1 MRRSGVRFISPAPIQ
16 QRKPRYPNGR
26 GVFLFPSDVR
36 RFLRQSPRTPR
47 SVAAPSVCQQPHP
60 KSSVRNRKNLS
71 RASCIP
77 ASGQLDIHSSNYPTA
92 VSCQRIGALQAG
104 ALRMALAPHSLT
116 PKLSSHESR
125 FGKHPT
131 PTPQQTG
138 ARRYHHRRGWALA
151 TRYGPQPASQ
161 YRRGKHGSRLVAHSQ
176 HPEELPGK
184 SGRSDLAQ
192 VTSRQ
197 DRRILTLTKTGV
209 TPAARIRTVR
219 PPSP

>member
-1 MRRSGVRFISPAPIQ
+1 MHSRFWPTRHPFIKLPHRCILSTYRR
-16 QRKPRYPNGR
+16 
-26 GVFLFPSDVR
+26 
-36 RFLRQSPRTPR
+36 
-47 SVAAPSVCQQPHP
+47 
-60 KSSVRNRKNLS
+60 
-71 RASCIP
+71 P
-77 ASGQLDIHSSNYPTA
+77 ASWRA
-92 VSCQRIGALQAG
+92 
-104 ALRMALAPHSLT
+104 RMAIAPHSLT

-131 PTPQQTG
+131 PTPQQTR